1 LADAHRWRQ
10 TFNADVARQF
20 LNGPFDIFHPRVN
33 WGGADG
39 VVAMEFPLYPAM
51 IAVVNAVTGERPGS
65 MRAVTVAFS
74 FGTLLLLYVLGRDL
88 AGRGAGRAAALVFA
102 FSPSAVYFGRAV
114 MVDVPMLL
122 FSAGAVLGYLRYFA
136 SGSPRALALGG
147 ASLALAGL
155 VKLPNILVLGP
166 IVYAGWALRGFA
178 ILRDRRWLVSLVLA
192 VAAIGAW
199 YWYADII
206 FHRTGLGVAAF
217 HPAGT
222 YGPDVSIAAGPMSL
236 VTSWSTLDRLLDPEF
251 YSVIVDRLWTLHLT
265 PIGFTLALVGL
276 AVASTSR
283 RHSIVAVWLAAV
295 VSFILATGEGNFWH
309 DYHQMP
315 ILLPASL
322 LAGLAAGPAFDLLG
336 TSAWVRQRPA
346 MQAYITASF
355 VTVAIGIVAILAF
368 QKSNVIN
375 THFRP
380 HGLDNARVKA
390 GEIIAAATPPEALIA
405 VIEYERFGNNSPTLL
420 YYANRRGWSLDFDSV
435 TDHGLVQL
443 RRNGARFFA
452 TTLWPELQAARPEV
466 AEFLRAHGPLPL
478 VGAPPGTA
486 LFRLR

>member
-1 LADAHRWRQ
+1 M
-10 TFNADVARQF
+10 
-20 LNGPFDIFHPRVN
+20 
-33 WGGADG
+33 
-39 VVAMEFPLYPAM
+39 VAMEFPLYPAV

-74 FGTLLLLYVLGRDL
+74 FGTMLLLYALGRDL
-88 AGRGAGRAAALVFA
+88 AGRGVGRGAALLFA
-102 FSPSAVYFGRAV
+102 ISPSAVYFGRAV

-122 FSAGAVLGYLRYFA
+122 FSAGAVLGYLRYVENGA
-136 SGSPRALALGG
+136 RSALVWG
-147 ASLALAGL
+147 AVSLALAGL
-155 VKLPNILVLGP
+155 VKLPNVLVLGP
-166 IVYAGWALRGFA
+166 IVYSGWALRGFA
-178 ILRDRRWLVSLVLA
+178 ILKDRRWLLSLCLA
-192 VAAIGAW
+192 VAAMGAW
-199 YWYADII
+199 YWYADVI

-236 VTSWSTLDRLLDPEF
+236 VTSWSTVDRLLDPEF
-251 YSVIVDRLWTLHLT
+251 YRVIVDRLWALHLT
-265 PIGFTLALVGL
+265 PIGFALALVGL
-276 AVASTSR
+276 ALASTSR
-283 RHSIVAVWLAAV
+283 RHSILAVWLAAV
-295 VSFILATGEGNFWH
+295 ASFILATGEGNFWH
-309 DYHQMP
+309 DYHQIP
-315 ILLPASL
+315 ILLPAAL
-322 LAGLAAGPAFDLLG
+322 LAGLAAGPAFDPLR
-336 TSAWVRQRPA
+336 TSSWFRQRSA
-346 MQAYITASF
+346 MHAYITASF
-355 VTVAIGIVAILAF
+355 VMGAIGIVAFLAF
-368 QKSNVIN
+368 QKSHVIN

-390 GEIIAAATPPEALIA
+390 GEIIAAATPPDALIA

-486 LFRLR
+486 VFRLR